1 MIMNRAE
8 LDKYLANN
16 IVYTGEYLEAM
27 SAKDFATLN
36 EAAKK
41 KVQEMAKRGREES
54 AMKGSLAD
62 MEAKAKSLGYD
73 VAYNVNKKTNEIE
86 VILVEKGQDVK
97 KNYEKVVAEAPTFKL
112 SIGEGTRGGKGKMAA
127 PKSYAPHVSKSGKGT
142 VLLTQVEET
151 INSVTDALSKL
162 DSRKTRPDKGYV
174 KHEVKKAQRLAE
186 QSIVTTEGYSVVD
199 EDKFM
204 EEMKKETSNARG
216 QFVRTS
222 MRVGGLIG
230 EVIKKSNF
238 TKNITAAQRLT
249 QDELK
254 ALNQKADA
262 VVTKYLAIYA
272 QEGEKAA
279 DNYFKATKVLK
290 DDFKLSE
297 DDIKAQL
304 EAVKSGFGDFL
315 YLPSSFGLSGDNA
328 LNTKKFS
335 YVGDRDLAFRPSTR
349 TGRHTSQ
356 TRNYLERSQRAK
368 SRVKKRATER
378 FIPDVDKA
386 DTSYYKE
393 MGHQLYKR
401 GLVSGGTK
409 DGIEYTP
416 QMLVTK
422 AYEDAAAAYIEEKVK
437 KLKESKKYNKASDAR
452 KAKMEEELREN
463 IQKSLPTIA
472 QLGIMED
479 AGLMSESAAREF
491 ESSRMVTTTISENE
505 YDKLQKE
512 AKEKY
517 EKLSE
522 KAKKA
527 VNLSDFTDR
536 FIAKKALKRSKL
548 SDVDI
553 FRNGAEG
560 AFSISA
566 TETVGGNRAKLLSR
580 YTGARETDV
589 AVPDFIFNR
598 MAKEL
603 KIEGADIISAA
614 KKFKAEEIPGYFQG
628 LLGASISQRTAG
640 KNQDE
645 IEKTLKDTV
654 AALNSIGFKASLGE
668 NGEIFIDNSDEAVSQ
683 IKWDKALG
691 YLESLNILK
700 QIDGGFEFVNP
711 ATIIEDVINQADT
724 YDPSKKVKTSPK
736 EYSSVKRDIAEAMA
750 ASGDKSK
757 FKSLAADVDRMYD
770 PTTGAFGAEAK
781 KASVDIDAI
790 LNKKT
795 GSIVKT
801 YQTAISGKDRI
812 KDVASLKRKS
822 YNQQT
827 GKMKKKKGSHYI
839 ISVGRGSGYTI
850 DASQL
855 EMAAIN
861 YQEGG
866 GLLTRED
873 YENTVLGTIDK
884 VKSEIL
890 SKDPTASVDVMIDP
904 GTDFGFGM
912 SFDGE
917 NASEGAT
924 GRFLVLPN
932 VEIDTVQKDGET
944 LYSLPS
950 YNKEIH
956 SLIGSIKSGQGDSG
970 KTAQELN
977 KKMFDAAHSSKGT
990 LWQKAHTK
998 RQGGS
1003 TSGHIT
1009 GISQDAIDKALAEGD
1024 IEKAKRLASDIWVSE
1039 KAMME
1044 MLSSKT
1050 PYTSADGVYNVSE
1063 HQNFLTEA
1071 VKHLYKD
1078 EAGGILDGLSGSD
1091 DEKNKILSRAIAQRI
1106 ADDKFTGAKE
1116 GLAGIMNRFPS
1127 IAQLSAVFSSYHVSS
1142 QLQGK
1147 DIMVGAAIAKFVN
1160 GDYDGDTLQLV
1171 LGLMSSGKSFEEAD
1185 EMVERQRE
1193 KNLNL
1198 YKQMFS
1204 KGKGE
1209 PLDKTVATLTDAQ
1222 KLSDPKYMG
1231 LSALAA
1237 KFNKPYTGMFS
1248 NISTRIR
1255 EGLKFT
1261 GFDVIDEQGNPRE
1274 LSSVND
1280 YIDVIRGKLVAGVG
1294 QILEQDSISSKKV
1307 EKRLDEARKAK
1318 GRDLTSEE
1326 EEAEQLKVLQE
1337 FEDLYN
1343 MMRDP
1348 KSSYSDIIGRMSEM
1362 GLFGSDVTQISS
1374 TLSSNILGLLKGVSG
1389 EDRNIILSRLGISE
1403 DDLTKGALSSDVYKN
1418 AGNALENQLID
1429 PTTGKR
1435 LKIFA
1440 GEYGTGLATS
1450 RSFTPY
1456 MKQDTYELLRF
1467 LKSLEDVNSVLK
1479 KTGEIIDENGN
1490 KFNQYG
1496 ERIKEAKSSLAAE
1509 AGQESA
1515 KVVIAAKEG
1524 KTIERNVDIYQKLSE
1539 KLKTAGSNYNEINR
1553 LSTSELKSRLLPY
1566 GGEQTTGIDEKTL
1579 NSVYRKIKAGKTFT
1593 KAELATQFGVEDEKA
1608 LNSLFLGNLSTVR
1621 GNYIH
1626 NLSQGDVKGARKEKL
1641 KLQKM
1646 FGVLG
1651 YSDEQIASTFDTYK
1665 AGAKNVRAITKQYGR
1680 SLGSEI
1686 PFIGMTSDGQYVV
1699 NARGDEFFVG
1709 ERANPFYDKD
1719 SKDPNQKKMQR
1730 VFTAVDYKTHTSGK
1744 LEDSDIVQ
1752 GVIYKTFLEDLQ
1764 TRLKSIKGDVD
1775 IDSFRAEVSKG
1786 MKYTSKTEEREAL
1799 LAKITPDLIKNLKES
1814 DVVQTEIIVVNPS
1827 IGSAQAYSVGADKD
1841 KFKVARDII
1850 LSGDTSPLTSEEK
1863 TSVKSVAKKRTDARY
1878 FKPGEQQEGIG
1889 SIEDKLKQSGGVT
1902 AEQKNESQKEYNT
1915 LVSEEFKLKKEIA
1928 ALDKERWKLTDIEG
1942 KKSTDYTVQNLDAEK
1957 QWRQDE
1963 LKRMQDRKAELEGL
1977 GAVESK
1983 ATTASN
1989 EEKMTAYLTRLG
2001 VGADGKMALTPEEQA
2016 DYWSQYERALDKQA
2030 RAEEEIFGI
2039 RNKAQTSYGTEKNL
2053 LYQIADEKEK
2063 ALVTDKANV
2072 AMIEKI
2078 VGKLDPTRL
2087 ANIKEQVALNQQLY
2101 KLQALKQTR
2110 GATSI
2115 WDVMANDIRRATM
2128 RIADFGIAAKVLN
2141 KIPQDIQKVIQYTK
2155 ELDAAMTNIRIVGG
2169 YNEEQARSLMRSYT
2183 ELGETLGATT
2193 VEVAT
2198 AANEWLRQGYEASE
2212 QLEELISAS
2221 TKLSKLGMI
2230 SASEATTAL
2239 TAALKSFNLTAED
2252 AIKVVDK
2259 LTKVDQLAAVSA
2271 GGISTALQKSA
2282 TSAKLAGMSM
2292 DELIGSVSVIGEVTQ
2307 QSMDTVGHAMKSIL
2321 ARYGNVKA
2329 SVFTQMGLND
2339 DGETSENIND
2349 IEKVLSKLGIRMRSS
2364 STELRDITDVLDEV
2378 NEKWDTYDTVTKN
2391 ALATAFGGTR
2401 MRENFLVLME
2411 NWSHVKE
2418 LTEESANA
2426 AGTADEK
2433 YSAYMDS
2440 MEAATKRLQNAW
2452 EGFTQSLET
2461 STVMKF
2467 LTNAAALL
2475 VENAD
2480 KFKYILTVFAA
2491 ASSVKIF
2498 DFFTNKGETG
2508 GWKGLVANIPF
2519 IGRGTK
2525 TNNILESID
2534 KKVGIIQGEVQKDKS
2549 EMTKNGG
2556 LISRIVTG
2564 FSEYG
2569 RTKRFTKGTTSDVA
2583 DIIARE
2589 AGFNPDLMS
2598 YGEYKNYLNVA
2609 EIEKRKAQETLA
2621 KSWKQ
2626 RKTAFAQTAAVS
2638 GIATLAT
2645 QLMTTKQV
2653 SGYGQTVEETGG
2665 DEALRTGLATAGS
2678 IAGAASALI
2687 PVVGPMI
2694 APIISSLGSIA
2705 GEGLAGLISKWFHK
2719 DELQMKQRVA
2729 DAKDNLKALT
2739 SINNSV
2745 SENSSLMEETFLDSS
2760 GVKNLSKYVDELS
2773 EKLGELSNDALSEF
2787 LSTVSTSTEK
2797 FKTISD
2803 LSNYI
2808 LEANAE
2814 ERKEIQQRI
2823 EVATAKEQ
2831 LKQTIA
2837 SQEEERY
2844 KVTQTQNKQISPNYL
2859 NISYKDAAWSTPRY
2873 APYFEALQKYT
2884 DLSDTTG
2891 FEAGAHQADD
2901 FSIKGRT
2908 AREQL
2913 SNLQNL
2919 IEEVRQSIDKANAEF
2934 SASYIKKLLKQ
2945 LEDYEK
2951 ELQDAVKAQDK
2962 LDAALI
2968 KSRVQVAF
2976 FQANLS
2982 DLTQSE
2988 LQNLTIDGVAGKVV
3002 EALEK
3007 DGVAVRDLSGTIKDD
3022 YLTQIKLAIKSDED
3036 LYSQLQTDTKSIGKL
3051 MEVRSKFVQQF
3062 GENYDKVREDLDKGK
3077 LDHLSDDLKG
3087 LIYSADPERIKQF
3100 AQAWHIATSEVE
3112 NFAKRFPN
3120 LNTATGLMSVDE
3132 VKDKYTKIAEIFSDI
3147 SHDRTLSIEQFENI
3161 LKNYP
3166 EYLNKIGDYE
3176 GLMGSLISSIGE
3188 ESAEAYKN
3196 ALFSDVMS
3204 SANYFAEFKKT
3215 LNEEDVKTI
3224 EEAGAKSFEDIY
3236 QLAQGKKELRG
3247 ITEALDEY
3255 LNKVIEVENES
3266 PLKNF
3271 MIELKSGLLD
3281 EEINNLNEQK
3291 DALSKINDERKKE
3304 IEYIK
3309 AKYALEDARK
3319 EKKRVF
3325 RAGVGWTFESD
3336 EAAISEAKEKVDSL
3350 DLERQQESLQ
3360 YQIDS
3365 LEQQKEILEAIKNN
3379 EQLKKIE
3386 EALGANGISTDTAD
3400 IAMMLAQSLKL
3411 DLGGRTKGY
3420 KTALSEKAKDLEKN
3434 VDTAFQTYQTALDEF
3449 TKGDKNGRKWEDW
3462 NQAERENKL
3471 DNLSILY
3478 SDYQKAYDTAQSFG
3492 VKNMERWSEDGK
3504 IISNAAKSDKYSIDR
3519 IVVNGLGRHFL
3530 DWFNDDIKLRVGD
3543 KEFAAE
3549 LSNSNMTVTQKE
3561 LNEAYGQAPA
3571 KGDVFSHKG
3580 KYYVYRGDE
3589 WWEVLKDKGGVGFY
3603 EYMAGTSANASGTTS
3618 FPGGQTLINEL
3629 GTEAVI
3635 TPGGTLTA
3643 LPSKT
3648 GIVPADITRNV
3659 WALGE
3664 VAPTLIARLGSLTQ
3678 KPLAGNGANTTY
3690 EEGQYI
3696 DNLTMN
3702 VYPAKGDD
3710 FNKIL
3715 EQARAQ
3721 VRLTRR
3727 NN

>member
-97 KNYEKVVAEAPTFKL
+97 KNYEKVAAEAPTFKL
-112 SIGEGTRGGKGKMAA
+112 SIGEGTRGGKGRMAA

-204 EEMKKETSNARG
+204 EEMKRETSNARG

-452 KAKMEEELREN
+452 KAKMEEELRDN

-801 YQTAISGKDRI
+801 YQTTISGKDRI
-812 KDVASLKRKS
+812 KDVTSLKRKS
-822 YNQQT
+822 YK
-827 GKMKKKKGSHYI
+827 GKMKNKKGAHYI

-861 YQEGG
+861 YQEAG

-873 YENTVLGTIDK
+873 YENTVLGTINK

-890 SKDPTASVDVMIDP
+890 TNDTTASVDVMIDP

-970 KTAQELN
+970 KIAQELN

-1418 AGNALENQLID
+1418 AGNALENQLVD

-1539 KLKTAGSNYNEINR
+1539 KLKTAGNNYNEINR

-1665 AGAKNVRAITKQYGR
+1665 AGAKNVKAITKQYGR

-1719 SKDPNQKKMQR
+1719 FKDPNQKKMQR

-1827 IGSAQAYSVGADKD
+1827 TGSAQAYSVGADKD

-1928 ALDKERWKLTDIEG
+1928 ALDKERWKLTNIEG

-2072 AMIEKI
+2072 AMLEKI

-2155 ELDAAMTNIRIVGG
+2155 ELDAAMTNIRIVSGKSM
-2169 YNEEQARSLMRSYT
+2169 EEAQEFMRGLQQIAQKTGTTLS
-2183 ELGETLGATT
+2183 ELAS
-2193 VEVAT
+2193 
-2198 AANEWLRQGYEASE
+2198 AANEWLDDC
-2212 QLEELISAS
+2212 
-2221 TKLSKLGMI
+2221 LG
-2230 SASEATTAL
+2230 
-2239 TAALKSFNLTAED
+2239 
-2252 AIKVVDK
+2252 
-2259 LTKVDQLAAVSA
+2259 
-2271 GGISTALQKSA
+2271 
-2282 TSAKLAGMSM
+2282 
-2292 DELIGSVSVIGEVTQ
+2292 
-2307 QSMDTVGHAMKSIL
+2307 H
-2321 ARYGNVKA
+2321 Y
-2329 SVFTQMGLND
+2329 
-2339 DGETSENIND
+2339 
-2349 IEKVLSKLGIRMRSS
+2349 
-2364 STELRDITDVLDEV
+2364 
-2378 NEKWDTYDTVTKN
+2378 
-2391 ALATAFGGTR
+2391 
-2401 MRENFLVLME
+2401 
-2411 NWSHVKE
+2411 
-2418 LTEESANA
+2418 
-2426 AGTADEK
+2426 
-2433 YSAYMDS
+2433 
-2440 MEAATKRLQNAW
+2440 
-2452 EGFTQSLET
+2452 
-2461 STVMKF
+2461 
-2467 LTNAAALL
+2467 
-2475 VENAD
+2475 
-2480 KFKYILTVFAA
+2480 
-2491 ASSVKIF
+2491 
-2498 DFFTNKGETG
+2498 
-2508 GWKGLVANIPF
+2508 
-2519 IGRGTK
+2519 
-2525 TNNILESID
+2525 
-2534 KKVGIIQGEVQKDKS
+2534 
-2549 EMTKNGG
+2549 
-2556 LISRIVTG
+2556 
-2564 FSEYG
+2564 
-2569 RTKRFTKGTTSDVA
+2569 
-2583 DIIARE
+2583 
-2589 AGFNPDLMS
+2589 
-2598 YGEYKNYLNVA
+2598 
-2609 EIEKRKAQETLA
+2609 
-2621 KSWKQ
+2621 
-2626 RKTAFAQTAAVS
+2626 
-2638 GIATLAT
+2638 
-2645 QLMTTKQV
+2645 
-2653 SGYGQTVEETGG
+2653 
-2665 DEALRTGLATAGS
+2665 
-2678 IAGAASALI
+2678 
-2687 PVVGPMI
+2687 
-2694 APIISSLGSIA
+2694 
-2705 GEGLAGLISKWFHK
+2705 
-2719 DELQMKQRVA
+2719 
-2729 DAKDNLKALT
+2729 
-2739 SINNSV
+2739 
-2745 SENSSLMEETFLDSS
+2745 
-2760 GVKNLSKYVDELS
+2760 
-2773 EKLGELSNDALSEF
+2773 
-2787 LSTVSTSTEK
+2787 
-2797 FKTISD
+2797 
-2803 LSNYI
+2803 
-2808 LEANAE
+2808 
-2814 ERKEIQQRI
+2814 
-2823 EVATAKEQ
+2823 
-2831 LKQTIA
+2831 
-2837 SQEEERY
+2837 
-2844 KVTQTQNKQISPNYL
+2844 
-2859 NISYKDAAWSTPRY
+2859 
-2873 APYFEALQKYT
+2873 
-2884 DLSDTTG
+2884 
-2891 FEAGAHQADD
+2891 
-2901 FSIKGRT
+2901 
-2908 AREQL
+2908 
-2913 SNLQNL
+2913 
-2919 IEEVRQSIDKANAEF
+2919 
-2934 SASYIKKLLKQ
+2934 KLL
-2945 LEDYEK
+2945 
-2951 ELQDAVKAQDK
+2951 
-2962 LDAALI
+2962 
-2968 KSRVQVAF
+2968 
-2976 FQANLS
+2976 
-2982 DLTQSE
+2982 
-2988 LQNLTIDGVAGKVV
+2988 
-3002 EALEK
+3002 
-3007 DGVAVRDLSGTIKDD
+3007 
-3022 YLTQIKLAIKSDED
+3022 
-3036 LYSQLQTDTKSIGKL
+3036 
-3051 MEVRSKFVQQF
+3051 
-3062 GENYDKVREDLDKGK
+3062 
-3077 LDHLSDDLKG
+3077 
-3087 LIYSADPERIKQF
+3087 
-3100 AQAWHIATSEVE
+3100 
-3112 NFAKRFPN
+3112 
-3120 LNTATGLMSVDE
+3120 
-3132 VKDKYTKIAEIFSDI
+3132 
-3147 SHDRTLSIEQFENI
+3147 
-3161 LKNYP
+3161 
-3166 EYLNKIGDYE
+3166 
-3176 GLMGSLISSIGE
+3176 
-3188 ESAEAYKN
+3188 
-3196 ALFSDVMS
+3196 
-3204 SANYFAEFKKT
+3204 
-3215 LNEEDVKTI
+3215 
-3224 EEAGAKSFEDIY
+3224 
-3236 QLAQGKKELRG
+3236 
-3247 ITEALDEY
+3247 
-3255 LNKVIEVENES
+3255 
-3266 PLKNF
+3266 
-3271 MIELKSGLLD
+3271 
-3281 EEINNLNEQK
+3281 
-3291 DALSKINDERKKE
+3291 
-3304 IEYIK
+3304 
-3309 AKYALEDARK
+3309 
-3319 EKKRVF
+3319 
-3325 RAGVGWTFESD
+3325 
-3336 EAAISEAKEKVDSL
+3336 
-3350 DLERQQESLQ
+3350 
-3360 YQIDS
+3360 
-3365 LEQQKEILEAIKNN
+3365 
-3379 EQLKKIE
+3379 
-3386 EALGANGISTDTAD
+3386 
-3400 IAMMLAQSLKL
+3400 
-3411 DLGGRTKGY
+3411 
-3420 KTALSEKAKDLEKN
+3420 
-3434 VDTAFQTYQTALDEF
+3434 
-3449 TKGDKNGRKWEDW
+3449 
-3462 NQAERENKL
+3462 
-3471 DNLSILY
+3471 
-3478 SDYQKAYDTAQSFG
+3478 
-3492 VKNMERWSEDGK
+3492 
-3504 IISNAAKSDKYSIDR
+3504 
-3519 IVVNGLGRHFL
+3519 
-3530 DWFNDDIKLRVGD
+3530 
-3543 KEFAAE
+3543 
-3549 LSNSNMTVTQKE
+3549 
-3561 LNEAYGQAPA
+3561 
-3571 KGDVFSHKG
+3571 
-3580 KYYVYRGDE
+3580 
-3589 WWEVLKDKGGVGFY
+3589 
-3603 EYMAGTSANASGTTS
+3603 
-3618 FPGGQTLINEL
+3618 
-3629 GTEAVI
+3629 
-3635 TPGGTLTA
+3635 
-3643 LPSKT
+3643 
-3648 GIVPADITRNV
+3648 
-3659 WALGE
+3659 
-3664 VAPTLIARLGSLTQ
+3664 
-3678 KPLAGNGANTTY
+3678 
-3690 EEGQYI
+3690 
-3696 DNLTMN
+3696 
-3702 VYPAKGDD
+3702 
-3710 FNKIL
+3710 
-3715 EQARAQ
+3715 
-3721 VRLTRR
+3721 
-3727 NN
+3727 